1 MKGFGTFSWKRETY
15 AVGSVQIA
23 GDSVRKI
30 RLDQGVTLFGSGE
43 ASKCVVASEPLL
55 LSYLW
60 TVRAPSLS
68 EQAQQELSAAFD
80 SSIPKNQIDLSI
92 APFSLDFVIG
102 TEYMFAL
109 HLNQTYKGVSS
120 VSVAEVIV
128 VVEGAPPVARITGGS
143 RTVSASEDLE
153 VAGTDSYDPY
163 VPRQEWSSDGLV
175 MCWQCTVGQA
185 GDDCPFTLTPAPT
198 VVVPA
203 ASIAY
208 NAKYHVTLTVARRVD
223 LAAYPVNMVDDCDKL
238 LYSRDNGNTVPSSA
252 VSVVLTTPAVQGS
265 PPVSM
270 ITPMA
275 KSKYNPHE
283 KFTLGGFVHSA
294 DVNATS
300 TNLHYTWSIEPRP
313 ENWATSLVSAGA
325 SLGRG
330 SISLCVKSGA
340 VLEGQ
345 TYRVFLTVEEGDM
358 RSVSHMDVFVNSPP
372 VQGKFQ
378 VSPVEGDAL
387 VTDFSLEAS
396 GWQDEDLPVTIV
408 FGFMDH
414 SQTTPLRVPLGA
426 PSEKIDMTTKLPV
439 GDRTDN
445 FNLQVFCEVSDG
457 LGAVRRASCLAAT
470 GTPDCLVRVKQW
482 DRSMDDLRDLVSA
495 SMAQNEALGDAKRI
509 LAYAALLSLT
519 MKKGVEAPSRRSAAL
534 PDFSPELIQSAY
546 TAISKSQISDD
557 FRAQSAASLQAM
569 MPSADTMQQDY
580 AETSLKTY
588 KLLLNSSFT
597 AISTEP
603 EGGSIAD
610 AFATGLAVIA
620 KGVSRMGRTASGASA
635 RRVGVSQQLSEA
647 QKEHQA
653 LQEELFGLLYALATA
668 SMREHGTLYPT
679 PGTLKYTMA
688 SC

>member
-1 MKGFGTFSWKRETY
+1 M
-15 AVGSVQIA
+15 
-23 GDSVRKI
+23 
-30 RLDQGVTLFGSGE
+30 
-43 ASKCVVASEPLL
+43 
-55 LSYLW
+55 
-60 TVRAPSLS
+60 
-68 EQAQQELSAAFD
+68 
-80 SSIPKNQIDLSI
+80 
-92 APFSLDFVIG
+92 
-102 TEYMFAL
+102 
-109 HLNQTYKGVSS
+109 
-120 VSVAEVIV
+120 
-128 VVEGAPPVARITGGS
+128 
-143 RTVSASEDLE
+143 
-153 VAGTDSYDPY
+153 
-163 VPRQEWSSDGLV
+163 
-175 MCWQCTVGQA
+175 
-185 GDDCPFTLTPAPT
+185 
-198 VVVPA
+198 
-203 ASIAY
+203 
-208 NAKYHVTLTVARRVD
+208 
-223 LAAYPVNMVDDCDKL
+223 
-238 LYSRDNGNTVPSSA
+238 
-252 VSVVLTTPAVQGS
+252 
-265 PPVSM
+265 
-270 ITPMA
+270 
-275 KSKYNPHE
+275 
-283 KFTLGGFVHSA
+283 
-294 DVNATS
+294 
-300 TNLHYTWSIEPRP
+300 
-313 ENWATSLVSAGA
+313 
-325 SLGRG
+325 
-330 SISLCVKSGA
+330 
-340 VLEGQ
+340 
-345 TYRVFLTVEEGDM
+345 
-358 RSVSHMDVFVNSPP
+358 
-372 VQGKFQ
+372 QGKFQ
-378 VSPVEGDAL
+378 VSPVEGDTL

-445 FNLQVFCEVSDG
+445 FNVQVFCEVSDG
-457 LGAVRRASCLAAT
+457 LGAVRRASCLATT

-495 SMAQNEALGDAKRI
+495 SMAQNAALGDAKRI

-534 PDFSPELIQSAY
+534 PDFSPDLIQSAY

-635 RRVGVSQQLSEA
+635 RRADVSQQLTEA

-679 PGTLKYTMA
+679 PGTLKNTMA